1 MASREGML
9 FKFFEKW
16 KEKRLNKFA
25 KQALK
30 DNPDLEKALKD
41 IDKMHQKA
49 MRGIIE
55 PYPILHKSYTFC
67 AYLIMRNCAGME

>member
-1 MASREGML
+1 MAKIDSML

-49 MRGIIE
+49 IE
-55 PYPILHKSYTFC
+55 KLKKQPKRTFD
-67 AYLIMRNCAGME
+67 I

>member
-49 MRGIIE
+49 IE
-55 PYPILHKSYTFC
+55 KLKKQPKRTFD
-67 AYLIMRNCAGME
+67 I

>member
-16 KEKRLNKFA
+16 KEKRLNKYA

-49 MRGIIE
+49 IE
-55 PYPILHKSYTFC
+55 KLKKQPKRTFD
-67 AYLIMRNCAGME
+67 I

>member
-9 FKFFEKW
+9 FKIFEKW

-49 MRGIIE
+49 IE
-55 PYPILHKSYTFC
+55 KLKKQPKRTFD
-67 AYLIMRNCAGME
+67 I

>member
-1 MASREGML
+1 MENIMASKESML

-16 KEKRLNKFA
+16 KQKRLNKFA

-49 MRGIIE
+49 IE
-55 PYPILHKSYTFC
+55 KLKKQPKRTFD
-67 AYLIMRNCAGME
+67 I